1 MPEETKQGT
10 QVIFPCLF
18 YKDARAAI
26 EWLNTAFGFEPV
38 AVYPPEGET
47 VAHAELRYRGGM
59 VMLGSVDGHGDVDWL
74 DRRPG
79 IGSIY
84 VVVDDPDAHF
94 ERAGAAGAEILQGL
108 TDEDYG
114 SRGYT
119 AKDPEGNTWNFGT
132 YGP

>member
-1 MPEETKQGT
+1 MPEQTEQRT

-26 EWLNTAFGFEPV
+26 EWLNRAFGFEAT
-38 AVYPPEGET
+38 AVYPEEGEI
-47 VAHAELRYRGGM
+47 VAHAELRYRGGH
-59 VMLGSVDGHGDVDWL
+59 VMLGSVDGHGPDDPL

-79 IGSIY
+79 AETIY

-94 ERAGAAGAEILQGL
+94 ERASKAGAEIIMGL

-119 AKDPEGNTWNFGT
+119 AKDPEGNIWSFGT

>member
-1 MPEETKQGT
+1 MPDETKPGRQI
-10 QVIFPCLF
+10 IFPALF

-26 EWLNTAFGFEPV
+26 EWLNEAFGFEPI
-38 AVYPPEGET
+38 AVYPEEGEL
-47 VAHAELRYRGGM
+47 VAHAELRYRGGV
-59 VMLGSVDGHGDVDWL
+59 VMLGSADGHEEHDWL

-79 IGSIY
+79 TGSVY

-94 ERAGAAGAEILQGL
+94 ERARAAGAQILKGL

-119 AKDPEGNTWNFGT
+119 ATDPEGNTWSFGT
-132 YGP
+132 YAP